1 MINRPVV
8 LKYIS
13 GQLYANLPT
22 WGSSDIAGF
31 TGPKRSFM
39 NPRRKHTV
47 EAYGDGASHT
57 HMCFFLLFLFLFF
70 FKK

>member
-1 MINRPVV
+1 M

-47 EAYGDGASHT
+47 EAYGDGASSIPYT
-57 HMCFFLLFLFLFF
+57 HVLLLIVSFFIFF
-70 FKK
+70 